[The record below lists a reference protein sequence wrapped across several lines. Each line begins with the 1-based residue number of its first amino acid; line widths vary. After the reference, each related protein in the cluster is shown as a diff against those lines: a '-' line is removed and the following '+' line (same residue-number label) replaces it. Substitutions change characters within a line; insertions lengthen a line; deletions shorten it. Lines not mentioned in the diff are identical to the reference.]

1 VTFATVLVDAS
12 QVTAI
17 AIVVAAGSE
26 LIALSPLKSNSWIQ
40 LLLQFA
46 RLAFPKRR

>member
-1 VTFATVLVDAS
+1 MDSMDANT
-12 QVTAI
+12 TAVI

-40 LLLQFA
+40 LLMTAA
-46 RLAFPKRR
+46 RMAFPRRTR

>member
-1 VTFATVLVDAS
+1 MAPGMDSDTVA
-12 QVTAI
+12 AI

-26 LIALSPLKSNSWIQ
+26 LIALSPLKSNSWLQ
-40 LLLQFA
+40 LLFQAA

>member
-1 VTFATVLVDAS
+1 MAPMDANT
-12 QVTAI
+12 TAAV

-40 LLLQFA
+40 LLLQAA
-46 RLAFPKRR
+46 RLMFPRR

>member
-1 VTFATVLVDAS
+1 MDAMSPETVA
-12 QVTAI
+12 AI

-26 LIALSPLKSNSWIQ
+26 LIAISPLKSNSWVQ
-40 LLLQFA
+40 LLLQAA

>member
-1 VTFATVLVDAS
+1 MTSMDINTA
-12 QVTAI
+12 TAI

-40 LLLQFA
+40 LLLSAA
-46 RLAFPKRR
+46 RMAFPKRTR